1 MHLDPLID
9 SIEAQPTVWSCKV
22 APDASVS
29 PDSVFSAPTWHMK
42 KTVTTPGVSGSQ
54 VFQVDDLPG
63 YPGGFALG
71 IAEYAYARLKN
82 PVVSEHWEAN
92 WLTVQNEI
100 GRARTLV
107 EFFDSLGR
115 HNFSE
120 VTKADWTRLLE
131 FLRTNPQR
139 VRTERRIV
147 ELIGTAYTIWRYSGR
162 LSQPMVKMPFGMP
175 IEKIFDVTSLAGF
188 KENRTPCIPE
198 NIYAALLA
206 LSLDYVVKWAPTI
219 IDPWLEVLTLWKAIE
234 SRPLSF
240 SHQEKLLSAGV
251 KRILSKCSA
260 TWRNAPWFSLGDLQQ
275 ELCQLRTAATIVVLA
290 LSGVR
295 PSELLSIE
303 NGCCVSDVLEGG
315 EKVWFL
321 NTSVHKHRPGGG
333 PDTWVVIEE
342 VKIAL
347 DVLEKIT
354 ERIRLELGDDRL
366 FLSSGV
372 PFAVTGR
379 RDPSS
384 ADVLTTAALI
394 YQIGAFVRHGEQVL
408 NRNIPIN
415 IEVDGVPAVW
425 RFNLRQFRR
434 TLARHIVRQ
443 PFGVIAGMLQYKHV
457 SVATFEGYAGIEP
470 EWTRMVSAEQGLFDI
485 DVLGELAMEIS
496 SGAVAGKF
504 GDDLMKEAQVEFRGQ
519 ALDASASQI
528 AKWLQGRVR
537 NVYAGKFN
545 LCLFNPALAECLDDR
560 TADRPIINA
569 CEPSECSNSC
579 VRQVHLPMW
588 NAQLSQTVELQRFAK
603 KNSYQLRILK
613 NEAERLRQII
623 ESLDDPDE

>member
-1 MHLDPLID
+1 MTPLID
-9 SIEAQPTVWSCKV
+9 LIEAQSTVWTCKV

-29 PDSVFSAPTWHMK
+29 PDSVFSDRTWRMK

-54 VFQVDDLPG
+54 EFHVDDLPG

-115 HNFSE
+115 YNFSE

-147 ELIGTAYTIWRYSGR
+147 ELIETAYTIWRYSER

-188 KENRTPCIPE
+188 KENRTACIPE

-206 LSLDYVVKWAPTI
+206 LSLDYVIRWAPSI
-219 IDPWLEVLTLWKAIE
+219 VAPWLEVLTLWKAIE

-240 SHQEKLLSAGV
+240 SHQEKLLSAGA
-251 KRILSKCSA
+251 KRILSKYPA
-260 TWRNAPWFSLGDLQQ
+260 AWRSAPWVSLGDLQE
-275 ELCQLRTAATIVVLA
+275 ELYQLRTAATIVILA

-303 NGCCVSDVLEGG
+303 NGCCILDVLEDG

-347 DVLEKIT
+347 EVLEKIT
-354 ERIRLELGDDRL
+354 ERLRLELGDNRL
-366 FLSSGV
+366 FLSSGF
-372 PFAVTGR
+372 PFAVTGK

-384 ADVLTTAALI
+384 AGVLTTAALI
-394 YQIGAFVRHGEQVL
+394 YQIGAFVRHGEQIL
-408 NRNIPIN
+408 NRRIPIN
-415 IEVDGVPAVW
+415 TSVAGKSAVW

-457 SVATFEGYAGIEP
+457 SVATFEGYAGVEP
-470 EWTRMVSAEQGLFDI
+470 EWNRMVSAEQGLYDI

-496 SGAVAGKF
+496 SGTVAGKL
-504 GDDLMKEAQVEFRGQ
+504 GSELMKEAQVEFRGQ

-545 LCLFNPALAECLDDR
+545 LCLFNPALAECLEDR
-560 TADRPIINA
+560 TAGRPIINA

-579 VRQVHLPMW
+579 VRQEHRPLW
-588 NAQLSQTVELQRFAK
+588 SAQLAQTVELQRFAK
-603 KNSYQLRILK
+603 KNSFQLRILK
-613 NEAERLRQII
+613 TEEQRLRQVI
-623 ESLDDPDE
+623 ECLDDPDE